1 MFIVVSSPQSFS
13 RTVAVEMHMNGYFIE
28 SRQICLFELEI
39 PLGLNMEKEGRER
52 KAAQNK
58 WGAQK

>member
-1 MFIVVSSPQSFS
+1 
-13 RTVAVEMHMNGYFIE
+13 MHMNGYFIE

-39 PLGLNMEKEGRER
+39 PLGLNMEEEGRER
-52 KAAQNK
+52 KAALNK